1 MASALM
7 EALLKDLRFAARQLR
22 KNPVFAAAAIF
33 VLALGMCASLA
44 IFAFAEAVLIK
55 PLPYRNPGRL
65 VAVYETNVTFPRSNL
80 SYADYLDWKERNR
93 VFDSLD
99 IYQPTGFLLAT
110 PGGAQPARGARV
122 SSGFFKTLG
131 IAPVLGRD
139 FRPGE
144 DLPSAPHNALLS
156 YAVWQQRYRGRRDV
170 LGQVVTL
177 DGTPHLIIGVLP
189 QAFYFSPAGRV
200 EFWTALEPFYPCDLR
215 RSCHGL
221 WGVARLR
228 DGVSLQ
234 AAIAN
239 VKAIAKDLE
248 KQYPDSNRDQGAN
261 LTPLAEAVV
270 GNVRPI
276 LIVLLSGAGLL
287 LLIAAVNVEGLLLV
301 RSESRQREIA
311 VRAAL
316 GASSGRLIRQFITEA
331 VALAATASA
340 LALASAYW
348 TIQLLRKLV
357 SQDLLARMPFLD
369 GLGLNGRVLAAAG
382 AIALSAAALLAV
394 PPSLRLWS
402 SELRP
407 GLAEAGRG
415 TAGTVWRRLGSKLVI
430 VELAI
435 ATVLLTGAGLLGKSL
450 YLLLHVYLGIEPDH
464 LITITIVA
472 PRAVYGS
479 DGRANELARRIT
491 AEVESLPGVRSVGI
505 ASNGVPITGNG
516 NTTWVHVAGRPWH
529 GEHYDVAQRHISAG
543 YFSTLGATLLRG
555 RDFSE
560 ADDPSKPR
568 VAIIN
573 RAFERRYFPNE
584 DALGKLLIL
593 HSTPP
598 VKIQVVGIVDDIR
611 EGPLDEAIPPVLYF
625 SFEQVP
631 DSYFS
636 IVVRAAGPE
645 RQLLPAAAAIVRKI
659 DPGIVPRDGMT
670 MSARIQESE
679 SAYLHRSLAWLVG
692 GFSGLALLLS
702 IVGLYG
708 VVAYSVSQRNREIGI
723 RIALGAR
730 PGSIY
735 GLILKEGGRLIT
747 FGIVFGLACA
757 IAAGG
762 LMRGLLFGVHSWDA
776 MTLVAVAG
784 LLIMAAISAS
794 VIPARRAASVN
805 PVESLR
811 AE

>member
-7 EALLKDLRFAARQLR
+7 EVLLKDLRFAARQLR
-22 KNPVFAAAAIF
+22 KNPVFAVTAIF

-44 IFAFAEAVLIK
+44 IFAFTDAVLIQ

-65 VAVYETNVTFPRSNL
+65 AAVYETNVTFPRSNL
-80 SYADYLDWKERNR
+80 SYPDYLDWKERNR

-110 PGGAQPARGARV
+110 PSGAQPARGARV
-122 SSGFFKTLG
+122 SSGFFRTLG
-131 IAPVLGRD
+131 VAPILGRD
-139 FRPGE
+139 FLRGE

-156 YAVWQQRYRGRRDV
+156 YAVWQQRYSGRSDV

-177 DGTPHLIIGVLP
+177 DGFPHVIIGVLP
-189 QAFYFSPAGRV
+189 RDFYFAPAGGV
-200 EFWTALEPFYPCDLR
+200 EFWTALQPFYPCDLR

-248 KQYPDSNRDQGAN
+248 KQYPDSNRDQGAD
-261 LTPLAEAVV
+261 LTPMAEAVV

-276 LIVLLSGAGLL
+276 LLVLLSGAGLL
-287 LLIAAVNVEGLLLV
+287 LLIAAVNVAGLLLV

-316 GASSGRLIRQFITEA
+316 GASSGRLISQFIREA
-331 VALAATASA
+331 LVLTAAASA
-340 LALASAYW
+340 LGLASAYW

-357 SQDLLARMPFLD
+357 SQDLLARMPFLK

-382 AIALSAAALLAV
+382 AIALSAVALLALA
-394 PPSLRLWS
+394 PGLRLWS
-402 SELRP
+402 SGLRAR
-407 GLAEAGRG
+407 LAEAGRG
-415 TAGTVWRRLGSKLVI
+415 SAGTVWRRLGSKLVI
-430 VELAI
+430 VELVI

-450 YLLLHVYLGIEPDH
+450 YLLLRVYLGIEPDH
-464 LITITIVA
+464 LITMTIVA
-472 PRAVYGS
+472 PRAVYGNDS
-479 DGRANELARRIT
+479 RANELARQV
-491 AEVESLPGVRSVGI
+491 AAQAKNLPGVISVGV
-505 ASNGVPITGNG
+505 ASNGVPLTGNG

-529 GEHYDVAQRHISAG
+529 GEHYNVAQRAVSTG
-543 YFSTLGATLLRG
+543 YFRTLGATLLRG
-555 RDFSE
+555 RHFNE
-560 ADDPSKPR
+560 TDDISKPR

-573 RAFERRYFPNE
+573 RAFETQYFPNE
-584 DALGKLLIL
+584 DPLGKQLIL
-593 HSTPP
+593 HRTPP
-598 VKIQVVGIVDDIR
+598 VNIQIVGIVDDIR

-625 SFEQVP
+625 PFEQVP
-631 DSYFS
+631 DSYFA
-636 IVVRAAGPE
+636 IVVRAAGSE
-645 RQLLPAAAAIVRKI
+645 RQLLPAAAAMVRNI

-692 GFSGLALLLS
+692 GFAGLALLLS
-702 IVGLYG
+702 TVGLYG
-708 VVAYSVSQRNREIGI
+708 LVAYSVSQRNREIGI

-747 FGIVFGLACA
+747 LGTVFGLACA

-762 LMRGLLFGVHSWDA
+762 LMRGLLFGVRSWDA

-784 LLIMAAISAS
+784 VLILAAILAS
-794 VIPARRAASVN
+794 VIPARRAASVD